1 MVFARAKITLEDNCF
16 EEEPGAITLRY
27 VGPNPSKIYKKTH
40 ELIKSVFRVT
50 DSDVQETDYSW
61 GKTSTGE
68 KFKVEWWMHK
78 DMDLFSYI
86 YVRFRLDGE
95 GNDKTGHA
103 KLEIR
108 GLLRSE
114 YPQDTVWQRS
124 LFYEMIRT
132 FWHRVFYHKKR
143 EEFAEEC
150 RHSEILVM
158 KHMKD
163 FLKQLKGDVQSS
175 VPEEG
180 RKDLKKMESKP
191 QANQPASKSDN
202 EKHGE

>member
-1 MVFARAKITLEDNCF
+1 MVFARAKIALEDNCF
-16 EEEPGAITLRY
+16 EEEPGTITMRY
-27 VGPNPSKIYKKTH
+27 VGPNAHKMYRKAH

-68 KFKVEWWMHK
+68 KFKIEWWMHK
-78 DMDLFSYI
+78 DMDLFSYLYI
-86 YVRFRLDGE
+86 RFRLEGE
-95 GNDKTGHA
+95 GNEKNGHA
-103 KLEIR
+103 KLEVR

-132 FWHRVFYHKKR
+132 FWHRVFYHRKR

-150 RHSEILVM
+150 RHSEILFM

-163 FLKQLKGDVQSS
+163 FLKEMKGEIETS

-180 RKDLKKMESKP
+180 RMEMRKEESGPKQEPSKVL
-191 QANQPASKSDN
+191 
-202 EKHGE
+202 EKH